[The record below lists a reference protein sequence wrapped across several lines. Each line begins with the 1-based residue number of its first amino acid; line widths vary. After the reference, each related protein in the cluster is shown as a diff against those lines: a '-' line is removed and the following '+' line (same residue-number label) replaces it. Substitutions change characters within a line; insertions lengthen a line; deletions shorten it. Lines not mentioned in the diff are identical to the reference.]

1 MRAEQER
8 RRSSRYQLNVQ
19 VDVVDQASRDLLG
32 VLVDIHL
39 EGFLMMGE
47 LSFRPDCLYQVAL
60 IPHTPADHQLDAIPM
75 GIDCLW
81 TRGMGQ
87 QDRVWAG
94 CQIIDLAG
102 HAGEQLAQLIE
113 SFAVDRSGPTAAKP
127 ALY

>member
-1 MRAEQER
+1 MRVEQER
-8 RRSSRYQLNVQ
+8 RRSLRHQLNVQ

-32 VLVDIHL
+32 ELVDVHL

-47 LSFRPDCLYQVAL
+47 LSFLPDQLYQVAL
-60 IPHTPADHQLDAIPM
+60 VVHAPDRQLDVIPM

-81 TRGMGQ
+81 TRAMGQ

-94 CQIIDLAG
+94 CQIIDLAE

>member
-47 LSFRPDCLYQVAL
+47 LSLRPDRLYQVAL

-102 HAGEQLAQLIE
+102 HAAEQLVELIE
-113 SFAVDRSGPTAAKP
+113 GFAIDHPGSDTSRT
-127 ALY
+127 YY